1 VGWTDLLNAGP
12 GAIRLGPVDVD
23 VYHWAE
29 MADTVVNPPHRHTY
43 YEVCWVE
50 GGTGE
55 FTVDGRTHPIGPGSL
70 LFARPGV
77 PHRIVSRSAPGIRLA
92 WVAFHLRLVPGPATS
107 GPRSEATRMD
117 GAGVRGAGTIGTA
130 PDDGEMADLFG
141 AFAGSARPLAHDAH
155 DRVAALWAAL
165 RATGDGPALPGQG
178 AATAA
183 VAEALLVALAQAG
196 TESLRPRSSAAP
208 DPGAAAVRLV
218 LRYVQDNLDRPL
230 PVEELARH
238 AHLSPRQLSRL
249 FAVHVGQSPAG
260 YIERTRLDHAAALL
274 VRTDLPIKRIAAEVG
289 YGDVAGFTRAFA
301 RRLGTPPGRFRSA
314 ANLQPVL
321 SVS

>member
-1 VGWTDLLNAGP
+1 VGWTDLLNTGP
-12 GAIRLGPVDVD
+12 GAIRLGPADVD

-50 GGTGE
+50 DGTGE

-77 PHRIVSRSAPGIRLA
+77 PHRIVSRRAPGIRLA
-92 WVAFHLRLVPGPATS
+92 WVAFRLRL
-107 GPRSEATRMD
+107 
-117 GAGVRGAGTIGTA
+117 A
-130 PDDGEMADLFG
+130 PDDGEMAALFG

-165 RATGDGPALPGQG
+165 RAIGVGPALPGQR
-178 AATAA
+178 AAAAA

-196 TESLRPRSSAAP
+196 TEGLRPAAASVP
-208 DPGAAAVRLV
+208 DTGAAAVRLV

-238 AHLSPRQLSRL
+238 AHLSTRQLSRL
-249 FAVHVGQSPAG
+249 FTIHVGQSPAG
-260 YIERTRLDHAAALL
+260 YVEHTRLDHAAALL
-274 VRTDLPIKRIAAEVG
+274 VRTDLPIKRIAAAVG
-289 YGDVAGFTRAFA
+289 YGDVAGFTRAFT
-301 RRLGTPPGRFRSA
+301 RRLGTPPGRFRAA

>member
-1 VGWTDLLNAGP
+1 VAWTDLLNAEP

-50 GGTGE
+50 AGTGE

-77 PHRIVSRSAPGIRLA
+77 PHRIVSRRAPGIRLA
-92 WVAFHLRLVPGPATS
+92 WVAFHLRLPPGGDELA
-107 GPRSEATRMD
+107 A
-117 GAGVRGAGTIGTA
+117 
-130 PDDGEMADLFG
+130 LFD
-141 AFAGSARPLAHDAH
+141 AFAGSARPLAHDGH
-155 DRVAALWAAL
+155 SRVAALWAAL

-178 AATAA
+178 AAITS
-183 VAEALLVALAQAG
+183 VARALLVALAQAG
-196 TESLRPRSSAAP
+196 TEGLRPTPAAAP
-208 DPGAAAVRLV
+208 EAGTAAVRLV

-230 PVEELARH
+230 PVDELARH
-238 AHLSPRQLSRL
+238 AHLSRRQLSRL

-260 YIERTRLDHAAALL
+260 YVERTRLDHAAALL
-274 VRTDLPIKRIAAEVG
+274 VRTDLPIKRIAAAVG
-289 YGDVAGFTRAFA
+289 YGDVAGFTRAFT
-301 RRLGTPPGRFRSA
+301 RRLGSPPGRFRHA
-314 ANLQPVL
+314 ADLRPVL

>member
-50 GGTGE
+50 EGTGE

-77 PHRIVSRSAPGIRLA
+77 PHRIVSRRAPGIRLA
-92 WVAFHLRLVPGPATS
+92 WVAFHLRL
-107 GPRSEATRMD
+107 
-117 GAGVRGAGTIGTA
+117 A
-130 PDDGEMADLFG
+130 PHDGEMAALFG
-141 AFAGSARPLAHDAH
+141 AFAGSARPLADDAH
-155 DRVAALWAAL
+155 DRVATLWAAL
-165 RATGDGPALPGQG
+165 RATGGGPALPGQEE
-178 AATAA
+178 ATAA
-183 VAEALLVALAQAG
+183 VARALLVALAQAG
-196 TESLRPRSSAAP
+196 TEGLRPQATATP
-208 DPGAAAVRLV
+208 DAGAAAVRLV

-260 YIERTRLDHAAALL
+260 YVEHTRLDHAAALL
-274 VRTDLPIKRIAAEVG
+274 VRTDLPIKRIAAAVG

-301 RRLGTPPGRFRSA
+301 RRLGTPPGRFRA
-314 ANLQPVL
+314 AASLQPVL

>member
-50 GGTGE
+50 DGTGE
-55 FTVDGRTHPIGPGSL
+55 FTVDGRTHAIGPGSL

-77 PHRIVSRSAPGIRLA
+77 PHRIVSRRAPGIGLA
-92 WVAFHLRLVPGPATS
+92 WVAFHLRLAH
-107 GPRSEATRMD
+107 
-117 GAGVRGAGTIGTA
+117 
-130 PDDGEMADLFG
+130 DDGEMAALFG
-141 AFAGSARPLAHDAH
+141 AFAGSARPLAHDAQ

-165 RATGDGPALPGQG
+165 RATGGGPALPGRS

-183 VAEALLVALAQAG
+183 VARALLVALAQAG
-196 TESLRPRSSAAP
+196 TESLRPLAATAP
-208 DPGAAAVRLV
+208 DAGAAVVRLV

-238 AHLSPRQLSRL
+238 VHLSVRQLSRL
-249 FAVHVGQSPAG
+249 FIVHVGQSPAG
-260 YIERTRLDHAAALL
+260 YVERTRLDHAAALL
-274 VRTDLPIKRIAAEVG
+274 VRSDLPIKRIAAAVG
-289 YGDVAGFTRAFA
+289 YGDVAGFTRAFT
-301 RRLGTPPGRFRSA
+301 RRLGTPPGRFRAA

>member
-1 VGWTDLLNAGP
+1 MGWTDLLNAEP

-50 GGTGE
+50 DGTGE

-77 PHRIVSRSAPGIRLA
+77 PHRIVSRRAPGLRLA
-92 WVAFHLRLVPGPATS
+92 WVAFHLRLG
-107 GPRSEATRMD
+107 EA
-117 GAGVRGAGTIGTA
+117 A
-130 PDDGEMADLFG
+130 GEMAALFG

-155 DRVAALWAAL
+155 SRVAALWAAL
-165 RATGDGPALPGQG
+165 RATGEGSALPGQA

-183 VAEALLVALAQAG
+183 VARALLVALAQAG
-196 TESLRPRSSAAP
+196 TEGLRPAP
-208 DPGAAAVRLV
+208 PATPDAGATAVRLV

-230 PVEELARH
+230 PVDELARH
-238 AHLSPRQLSRL
+238 AHVSCRQLSRL

-260 YIERTRLDHAAALL
+260 YVERTRLDHAAALL
-274 VRTDLPIKRIAAEVG
+274 VRTDLPIKRIAASVG
-289 YGDVAGFTRAFA
+289 YGDVAGFTRAFT

-314 ANLQPVL
+314 ADLRPVL